1 MFNKL
6 KFFKKTDEFPKEI
19 CPKCGGTLIVR
30 NGKYGEFL
38 GCNNFPKCKFSK
50 DIQNELP
57 MEKLSVSISKHVSI
71 ISGEQFCFRCRKKTR
86 VSGLGLLN
94 DDTKFL
100 TKLNLKILDYG
111 FDIYILPWSEIIDQF
126 DDTFK
131 IYLRDNYGIER
142 KFSRTIGE
150 SYYANTCKHCKV
162 IQGDNFVYTDTGHG
176 SPFDYYSKESLVIEQ
191 IKILSTEKIISC
203 FFNKIG
209 SPTLYY
215 LPRSEIKKS
224 KYFIK

>member
-1 MFNKL
+1 MFDKL
-6 KFFKKTDEFPKEI
+6 KFFRKTDEIPKEI

-50 DIQNELP
+50 DIQSELP
-57 MEKLSVSISKHVSI
+57 IEELSVSISKYVSI
-71 ISGEQFCFRCRKKTR
+71 ISGEQICFKCRKKTR

-94 DDTKFL
+94 EDTKFL
-100 TKLNLKILDYG
+100 TEANLKILDYG
-111 FDIYILPWSEIIDQF
+111 FDIYVVPWSKIINQF

-162 IQGDNFVYTDTGHG
+162 IQGDNFVYMDTGHG

-203 FFNKIG
+203 FFDKTV
-209 SPTLYY
+209 SPDLYY

-224 KYFIK
+224 KYFIN

>member
-71 ISGEQFCFRCRKKTR
+71 ISGEQFCFRCRKKQEYP
-86 VSGLGLLN
+86 VWG
-94 DDTKFL
+94 
-100 TKLNLKILDYG
+100 Y
-111 FDIYILPWSEIIDQF
+111 
-126 DDTFK
+126 
-131 IYLRDNYGIER
+131 
-142 KFSRTIGE
+142 
-150 SYYANTCKHCKV
+150 
-162 IQGDNFVYTDTGHG
+162 
-176 SPFDYYSKESLVIEQ
+176 
-191 IKILSTEKIISC
+191 
-203 FFNKIG
+203 
-209 SPTLYY
+209 
-215 LPRSEIKKS
+215 
-224 KYFIK
+224 